1 MTYMYTLFRSVGP
14 INAMLT
20 ALGIGNHGKLM
31 MDCFVQQSSESDPIN
46 QSIPNIVI
54 KVIYK

>member
-1 MTYMYTLFRSVGP
+1 MYTLFRSVGS

-31 MDCFVQQSSESDPIN
+31 MDCFVQQSSDPIN